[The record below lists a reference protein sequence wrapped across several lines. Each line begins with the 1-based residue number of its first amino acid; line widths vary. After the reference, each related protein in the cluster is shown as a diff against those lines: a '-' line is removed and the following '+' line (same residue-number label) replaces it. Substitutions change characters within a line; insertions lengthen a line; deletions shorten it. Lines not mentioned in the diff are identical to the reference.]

1 MSLGAEFAL
10 TKPGTLSEGTTA
22 FHDEPQKLRHTRGST
37 GDLAGREPQLQ
48 AALKH

>member
-22 FHDEPQKLRHTRGST
+22 FHDEPRELRHTRGGLVTWLGVS
-37 GDLAGREPQLQ
+37 LNCKPR
-48 AALKH
+48 